1 MGYRDKVRTLPVH
14 GNLRFASE
22 GIYPYTQPRVTMT
35 GTIITGGVM
44 EAAIKAGGET
54 LILTIAQGKWAKSG
68 AVFNAARQAMI
79 NGLVSA
85 QAEAG
90 GWNAEIKADEV
101 VGSVVRTSDT
111 VLTWT
116 NTANANYAITAN
128 ETITVTI
135 PAAIME
141 GQYVP
146 LVAGTFVVTKD

>member
-1 MGYRDKVRTLPVH
+1 MGYRDQVRTLPIH
-14 GNLRFASE
+14 GKGRFAKE
-22 GIYPYTQPRVTMT
+22 GIFPYTQPSVVMS

-44 EAAIKAGGET
+44 EAAIKAGSET
-54 LILTIAQGKWAKSG
+54 LILTLTNGCWNKNATAF
-68 AVFNAARQAMI
+68 AAARQAMI
-79 NGLVSA
+79 NGMDSA

-90 GWNAEIKADEV
+90 GWDAEIKADEV

-116 NTANANYAITAN
+116 NTANANYAITAH